1 MCLVH
6 SVTCKQEMLYT
17 YSTGAAVR
25 GCMSFDLEERHIA
38 AAAAGGI
45 LRTVTDLHTVLV
57 TDLIHH
63 SSRIL

>member
-25 GCMSFDLEERHIA
+25 GCMSFDLEDEERHIA

-45 LRTVTDLHTVLV
+45 LFLRTVTDLHTVLV
-57 TDLIHH
+57 TDLIPFE
-63 SSRIL
+63 